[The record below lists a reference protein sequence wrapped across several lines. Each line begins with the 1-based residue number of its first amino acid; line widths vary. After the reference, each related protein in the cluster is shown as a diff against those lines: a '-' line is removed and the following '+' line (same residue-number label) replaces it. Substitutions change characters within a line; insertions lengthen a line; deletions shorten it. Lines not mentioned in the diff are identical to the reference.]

1 MVNNRWR
8 ADIGAPN
15 QGIPFMLIIG
25 SFMHSR
31 EQSRVLEDMHGMT
44 KEDMETIA
52 NDQEN
57 QGDKDPIETWFQTVV
72 APQHQSILH
81 QLLAPYQSMQ
91 LVPHVWVSIQ
101 V

>member
-1 MVNNRWR
+1 MEPQIKEFLSCLSS
-8 ADIGAPN
+8 DPSCIQESN
-15 QGIPFMLIIG
+15 Q
-25 SFMHSR
+25 
-31 EQSRVLEDMHGMT
+31 RVLEDMHGMT